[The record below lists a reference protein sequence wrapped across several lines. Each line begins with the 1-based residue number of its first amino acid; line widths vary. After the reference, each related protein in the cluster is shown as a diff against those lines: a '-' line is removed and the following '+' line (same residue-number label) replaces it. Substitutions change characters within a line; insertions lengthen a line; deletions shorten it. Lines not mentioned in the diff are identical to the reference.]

1 MSILFDPDVIDEIE
15 QPHIGK
21 PIDGM
26 VAGPLA

>member
-1 MSILFDPDVIDEIE
+1 MSLLFGPDVVDEIG